1 MIKVLQLV
9 VAVNDG
15 GIEKLLYDYYS
26 HMDTDKIRFDF
37 AINDTGHGI
46 LEDKF
51 KAKGSRIYRYIKFR
65 KNFFKA
71 VKDINKIIDEGD
83 YDIIHS
89 HLGNRAF
96 LSLIHA
102 KRKGYKVIISHSH
115 SAYEHENFIQLLFR
129 KLTTFITKCYSTHLF
144 SCGEDAGKWMWGK
157 KANYKIMKNAI
168 QIERFKFDELSRKEL
183 RKELNIEGK
192 RVLLCVGRLSDQKN
206 QERLIDIFYDY
217 QLQYG
222 DAVLLLAGTGNSY
235 DKIISRI
242 KELKIE
248 DKVKM
253 LGARTDVNKLLS
265 AADLYIL
272 TSKYEGLPIS
282 VVEAQCS
289 GLVCVLSDAITKEVA
304 LSDYVSYC
312 SLDSD
317 NKIWVDTIN
326 DAFENRMPNRL
337 LGADIVRKDGYDIHV
352 ESKNM
357 FNFYNEAIK
366 CD

>member
-1 MIKVLQLV
+1 MLKVLQLV

-26 HMDTDKIRFDF
+26 HMDSDKIRFDF

-51 KAKGSRIYRYIKFR
+51 KEKGSKIYRYVKFR

-96 LSLIHA
+96 LSLMHA
-102 KRKGYKVIISHSH
+102 KRKGYKVIVSHSH
-115 SAYEHENFIQLLFR
+115 SAYESENMVQFLFR
-129 KLTTFITKCYSTHLF
+129 RITSLITKRYSTYLF
-144 SCGEDAGKWMWGK
+144 SCGKDAGDWMWGK
-157 KANYKIMKNAI
+157 KANYKVMKNAI
-168 QIERFKFDELSRKEL
+168 QIEKFKFSESSRKEL
-183 RKELNIEGK
+183 REKLNIEGK
-192 RVLLCVGRLSDQKN
+192 RVLLCVGRLSEQKN
-206 QERLIDIFYDY
+206 QERLIDIFYEY
-217 QLQYG
+217 QLKNS
-222 DAVLLLAGTGNSY
+222 DAVLLLAGTGKSH
-235 DKIISRI
+235 DKIVSKI
-242 KELKIE
+242 KDLKIE

-265 AADLYIL
+265 AADIYIL

-289 GLVCVLSDAITKEVA
+289 GLDCVLSDAITKEVA
-304 LSDYVSYC
+304 LSSHVRYC
-312 SLDSD
+312 SLDSN
-317 NKIWVDTIN
+317 NKVWADTIN
-326 DAFENRMPNRL
+326 EAFENKMNNRL
-337 LGADIVRKDGYDIHV
+337 LGIEIVQKDGYDINV
-352 ESKNM
+352 EAKNLY
-357 FNFYNEAIK
+357 NFYNEAVK